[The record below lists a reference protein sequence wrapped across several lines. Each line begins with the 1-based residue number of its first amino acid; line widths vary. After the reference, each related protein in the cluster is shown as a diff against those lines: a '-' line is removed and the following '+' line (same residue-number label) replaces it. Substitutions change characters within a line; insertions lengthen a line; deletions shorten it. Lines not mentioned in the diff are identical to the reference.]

1 MKGHADVEVRLLT
14 VREVARLLGMSVRT
28 IHRMRS
34 ANRLPAPV
42 KLPGSRSLRFDKRD
56 LEQFIEGL
64 KGGRN
69 GR

>member
-1 MKGHADVEVRLLT
+1 MKARADYEVRLLK
-14 VREVARLLGMSVRT
+14 VCEVAALLGMSVRT
-28 IHRMRS
+28 IHRWRS

-56 LEQFIEGL
+56 LEEFIESL

>member
-1 MKGHADVEVRLLT
+1 MKEHTESEVRLLA
-14 VREVARLLGMSVRT
+14 VHEVARLLGMSVRT
-28 IHRMRS
+28 IYRMRS

-56 LEQFIEGL
+56 LEQFIDDL

>member
-1 MKGHADVEVRLLT
+1 MKAHAEHEVRLLK
-14 VREVARLLGMSVRT
+14 VCEVAAMLGMSVRT

-56 LEQFIEGL
+56 LEQFIDDL